1 MLILMALRD
10 AGMTAKDVTLVPA
23 GGVGANL
30 SAVVNGAVDTAMTGA
45 PIFDENTDK
54 VQPVFWVRDV
64 MSPDIM
70 QTVLVTTEGLRQG
83 ASGRVAQN
91 DRRAARGRAVH
102 RGPLGRGGG
111 DHRPRL

>member
-45 PIFDENTDK
+45 S
-54 VQPVFWVRDV
+54 R
-64 MSPDIM
+64 S
-70 QTVLVTTEGLRQG
+70 TTRIPTRCSLCFGY
-83 ASGRVAQN
+83 AT
-91 DRRAARGRAVH
+91 
-102 RGPLGRGGG
+102 
-111 DHRPRL
+111 